1 MKRRQTI
8 NRQIK
13 FGTDG
18 WRGVIAEDFTF
29 YNVRLCAQG
38 ISDYIKANV
47 ADNPTLVIGYDNRF
61 ASEDFASATAEVI
74 SGNGIKVLLSPNAVP
89 TPVVSFNVIER
100 NASGGI
106 AITASHNP
114 AGWNGFKFRTE
125 NGTSVSSEIIA
136 ELEKHIY
143 QAVDTD
149 KTTRLSLPEAQRQEL
164 LEYPDFTSAYFER
177 LRSLINPDSIRK
189 EPLKVIID
197 YMYGAC
203 SGYLKH
209 LLQGGNIEIIEIN
222 NERNPAFPGINPEPI
237 AANLG
242 KLSGMV
248 KEQKADIG
256 IAIDGDGDRI
266 GIVDEKGNFLTQLQV
281 FALLCLYL
289 LEIRGERG
297 TLVKTITTTSM
308 IDRLGELFS
317 VPVHETS
324 VGFKY
329 VAPVMVAENA
339 LIGGEESGGYGFRGH
354 IPERDAMP
362 AILYFLDFMIKTGKT
377 PSSLLEYLYSK
388 VGPHYY
394 DRIDL
399 EFPEAARLNIIE
411 RVKNN
416 FPSSIDGTQV
426 LRVDIT
432 DGFRFILTDG
442 TWLLVRF
449 SGTEPILRIYTESDS
464 MERVSR
470 LLRYGRELTGI

>member
-29 YNVRLCAQG
+29 DNVRFCAQG
-38 ISDYIKANV
+38 ISDYTKANV

-61 ASEDFASATAEVI
+61 ASEDFAAAVAEVI

-106 AITASHNP
+106 TITASHNP
-114 AGWNGFKFRTE
+114 AGWNGLKFRTE

-143 QAVDTD
+143 QAVDTG
-149 KTTRLSLPEAQRQEL
+149 KTTRLSLPEAQRQGL

-177 LRSLINPDSIRK
+177 LRSLINPESIRK
-189 EPLKVIID
+189 EPLKIIID

-289 LEIRGERG
+289 LETRGERG
-297 TLVKTITTTSM
+297 ALVKTITTTSM

-362 AILYFLDFMIKTGKT
+362 AILYFLDLMIKTGKT